1 MSAQS
6 IYHTWRGMREADET
20 TSSWLYI
27 AFIDADNSFAM
38 VQEASFADEDLSFDI
53 TTRAYGLFSFDGE
66 KLNVMVNE
74 NETTSTLDD
83 ITFSDEMER
92 QFKKNKALKANMNNH
107 TTSIT
112 TNKKHHYRELLAIG
126 IPIIIGQLGTIILGF
141 ADTLMIGH
149 HSTPELAAAGLV
161 NNIFGL
167 VFVSYMGFTYG
178 LTPII
183 GRLYGE
189 ERTDCIGQ
197 KVRNAFCANMLTG
210 IIFTLALVVLYLN
223 LGHIG
228 QPEELLS
235 LIRPYFL
242 VNLASVLFMGIFF
255 TMKQFLDGLGQT
267 KVAMWAMIGGNVI
280 NILGNWVLIYGVA
293 GFPELGL
300 LGAGIST
307 LVSRILMALA
317 MVGMLMTGK
326 NLGEYRRDILHS
338 SLTKADFREMNRL
351 GWPVALQLGMESAAF
366 TLSCVMVGWL
376 GTIPLAAHQ
385 VMITLSQL
393 FYLVLSGMAAALAI
407 RVSHFMGQKDYG
419 AVRRNAYDGFR
430 LNLLFSLC
438 MGLPVFLL
446 RHQIGGWFN
455 DNVEVQA
462 YVATLII
469 LMMVYQFGDGLQYT
483 FANALRGIACVKPMV
498 LYAFI
503 AYFVISLPL
512 GYTLGFPCGLGILGI
527 WIAFPFGL
535 TIAGEMYRRRF
546 EKELKKIEE

>member
-1 MSAQS
+1 MTM
-6 IYHTWRGMREADET
+6 H
-20 TSSWLYI
+20 
-27 AFIDADNSFAM
+27 
-38 VQEASFADEDLSFDI
+38 
-53 TTRAYGLFSFDGE
+53 
-66 KLNVMVNE
+66 
-74 NETTSTLDD
+74 
-83 ITFSDEMER
+83 
-92 QFKKNKALKANMNNH
+92 
-107 TTSIT
+107 
-112 TNKKHHYRELLAIG
+112 KKHHYRELLSIG
-126 IPIIIGQLGTIILGF
+126 FPIIIGQLGTIILGF

-189 ERTDCIGQ
+189 ERTDIIGQ
-197 KVRNAFCANMLTG
+197 KVRNSFLANILTG
-210 IIFTLALVVLYLN
+210 GIFTLALILLYLN
-223 LGHIG
+223 LAHIG
-228 QPEELLS
+228 QPEELLE

-242 VNLASVLFMGIFF
+242 VNLVSVLFMGIFY
-255 TMKQFLDGLGQT
+255 TMKQFLDGIGQT
-267 KVAMWAMIGGNVI
+267 KVAMWAMIGGNIV

-307 LVSRILMALA
+307 LASRILMALA
-317 MVGMLMTGK
+317 MVGMVVTCRK
-326 NLGEYRRDILHS
+326 FRTYSYDIVHS
-338 SLTKADFREMNRL
+338 CVNRKDFKEMNRL

-385 VMITLSQL
+385 VMITISQL
-393 FYLVLSGMAAALAI
+393 FYLVLSGMAAAMAI
-407 RVSHFMGQKDYG
+407 RVSHFMGQKDYA
-419 AVRRNAYDGFR
+419 AVRLNAYDGFR

-438 MGLPVFLL
+438 MGLPVLLL

-512 GYTLGFPCGLGILGI
+512 GYTLGFPCGMGLLGI

-546 EKELKKIEE
+546 EKELKKIEKK

>member
-1 MSAQS
+1 
-6 IYHTWRGMREADET
+6 
-20 TSSWLYI
+20 
-27 AFIDADNSFAM
+27 
-38 VQEASFADEDLSFDI
+38 
-53 TTRAYGLFSFDGE
+53 
-66 KLNVMVNE
+66 
-74 NETTSTLDD
+74 
-83 ITFSDEMER
+83 
-92 QFKKNKALKANMNNH
+92 MNNH

-112 TNKKHHYRELLAIG
+112 TNKKHHYRELLSIG
-126 IPIIIGQLGTIILGF
+126 FPIIIGQLGTIILGF

-183 GRLYGE
+183 GKLYGE

-197 KVRNAFCANMLTG
+197 KVRNSFFANMLTG
-210 IIFTLALVVLYLN
+210 AIFTAVLILLYLN
-223 LGHIG
+223 LAHIG

-255 TMKQFLDGLGQT
+255 TMKQFLDGIGKT
-267 KVAMWAMIGGNVI
+267 KVAMWAMIGGNVV

-317 MVGMLMTGK
+317 MVSIVIAGK
-326 NLGEYRRDILHS
+326 GFREYRHDLIHS
-338 SLTKADFREMNRL
+338 SINKTDFKEMNRL

-407 RVSHFMGQKDYG
+407 RVSHFMGQKDYA

-438 MGLPVFLL
+438 MGIPVFLL

-455 DNVEVQA
+455 DNTEVQA
-462 YVATLII
+462 YVSVLII
-469 LMMVYQFGDGLQYT
+469 LMMIYQFGDGLQYT

-512 GYTLGFPCGLGILGI
+512 GYTLGFTCGMGILGI

-546 EKELKKIEE
+546 EKELQKIEQR

>member
-1 MSAQS
+1 
-6 IYHTWRGMREADET
+6 
-20 TSSWLYI
+20 
-27 AFIDADNSFAM
+27 
-38 VQEASFADEDLSFDI
+38 
-53 TTRAYGLFSFDGE
+53 
-66 KLNVMVNE
+66 
-74 NETTSTLDD
+74 
-83 ITFSDEMER
+83 
-92 QFKKNKALKANMNNH
+92 MNNH

-189 ERTDCIGQ
+189 ERTDSIGQ

-210 IIFTLALVVLYLN
+210 CIFTLALVVLYLN
-223 LGHIG
+223 LGRIG

-326 NLGEYRRDILHS
+326 NFGEYRRDILHS

-407 RVSHFMGQKDYG
+407 RVSHFMGQKDYV
-419 AVRRNAYDGFR
+419 AIRRNAYDGFR

-455 DNVEVQA
+455 DNMEVQA

-469 LMMVYQFGDGLQYT
+469 LLMVYQFGDGLQYT

-527 WIAFPFGL
+527 WLAFPFGL

>member
-1 MSAQS
+1 
-6 IYHTWRGMREADET
+6 
-20 TSSWLYI
+20 
-27 AFIDADNSFAM
+27 
-38 VQEASFADEDLSFDI
+38 
-53 TTRAYGLFSFDGE
+53 
-66 KLNVMVNE
+66 
-74 NETTSTLDD
+74 
-83 ITFSDEMER
+83 
-92 QFKKNKALKANMNNH
+92 MNNH
-107 TTSIT
+107 TTSIS
-112 TNKKHHYRELLAIG
+112 TNKKHHYRELLSIG
-126 IPIIIGQLGTIILGF
+126 FPIIIGQLGTIILGF

-183 GRLYGE
+183 GKLYGE

-197 KVRNAFCANMLTG
+197 KVRNSFFANMLTG
-210 IIFTLALVVLYLN
+210 AIFTAVLILLYLN
-223 LGHIG
+223 LAHIG

-255 TMKQFLDGLGQT
+255 TMKQFLDGIGKT
-267 KVAMWAMIGGNVI
+267 KVAMWAMIGGNVV

-317 MVGMLMTGK
+317 MVSIVIVGK
-326 NLGEYRRDILHS
+326 EFREYRHDLIHS
-338 SLTKADFREMNRL
+338 SLNKANFKEMNRL

-407 RVSHFMGQKDYG
+407 RVSHFMGQKDYA

-438 MGLPVFLL
+438 MGIPVFLL

-455 DNVEVQA
+455 DNAEVQA
-462 YVATLII
+462 YVSVLII

-512 GYTLGFPCGLGILGI
+512 GYTLGFTCGMGILGI

-546 EKELKKIEE
+546 EKELKKIEQR

>member
-1 MSAQS
+1 MK
-6 IYHTWRGMREADET
+6 T
-20 TSSWLYI
+20 
-27 AFIDADNSFAM
+27 
-38 VQEASFADEDLSFDI
+38 
-53 TTRAYGLFSFDGE
+53 
-66 KLNVMVNE
+66 
-74 NETTSTLDD
+74 
-83 ITFSDEMER
+83 
-92 QFKKNKALKANMNNH
+92 H

-112 TNKKHHYRELLAIG
+112 SHNKHHYRELLSIG

-197 KVRNAFCANMLTG
+197 KVRNSFFANMITG
-210 IIFTLALVVLYLN
+210 IFFTLVLILLYFN
-223 LGHIG
+223 LGRIG
-228 QPEELLS
+228 QPEELLT

-255 TMKQFLDGLGQT
+255 TMKQFLDGIGQT
-267 KVAMWAMIGGNVI
+267 KVAMWAMIGGNVV

-317 MVGMLMTGK
+317 MVSIVIAGK
-326 NLGEYRRDILHS
+326 GFREYRHDLIHS
-338 SLTKADFREMNRL
+338 SLNKADFKEMNRL

-407 RVSHFMGQKDYG
+407 RVSHFMGQKDYA

-438 MGLPVFLL
+438 MGIPVFLL
-446 RHQIGGWFN
+446 RHQIGSWFN
-455 DNVEVQA
+455 DNAEVQA
-462 YVATLII
+462 YVSVLII

-512 GYTLGFPCGLGILGI
+512 GYTLGFPCGMGILGI

-546 EKELKKIEE
+546 EKELKKIEQR

>member
-1 MSAQS
+1 
-6 IYHTWRGMREADET
+6 
-20 TSSWLYI
+20 
-27 AFIDADNSFAM
+27 
-38 VQEASFADEDLSFDI
+38 
-53 TTRAYGLFSFDGE
+53 
-66 KLNVMVNE
+66 
-74 NETTSTLDD
+74 
-83 ITFSDEMER
+83 
-92 QFKKNKALKANMNNH
+92 MNNH

-112 TNKKHHYRELLAIG
+112 TNKKHHYRELLSIG
-126 IPIIIGQLGTIILGF
+126 FPIIIGQLGTIILGF

-197 KVRNAFCANMLTG
+197 KVRNSFFANMLTG
-210 IIFTLALVVLYLN
+210 AIFTAVLILLYLN
-223 LGHIG
+223 LAHIG

-255 TMKQFLDGLGQT
+255 TMKQFLDGIGKT
-267 KVAMWAMIGGNVI
+267 KVAMWAMIGGNVV

-317 MVGMLMTGK
+317 MVSIVIAGK
-326 NLGEYRRDILHS
+326 GFREYRHDLIHS
-338 SLTKADFREMNRL
+338 SLNKADFKEMNRL

-393 FYLVLSGMAAALAI
+393 FYLVHSGMAAALAI
-407 RVSHFMGQKDYG
+407 RVSHFMGQKDYA

-438 MGLPVFLL
+438 MGIPVFLL

-455 DNVEVQA
+455 DNAEAQA
-462 YVATLII
+462 YVSVLII

-483 FANALRGIACVKPMV
+483 FANALRGIACVEPMV

-512 GYTLGFPCGLGILGI
+512 GYTLGFTCGMGILGI

-546 EKELKKIEE
+546 EKELKKIEQR

>member
-1 MSAQS
+1 
-6 IYHTWRGMREADET
+6 
-20 TSSWLYI
+20 
-27 AFIDADNSFAM
+27 
-38 VQEASFADEDLSFDI
+38 
-53 TTRAYGLFSFDGE
+53 
-66 KLNVMVNE
+66 
-74 NETTSTLDD
+74 
-83 ITFSDEMER
+83 
-92 QFKKNKALKANMNNH
+92 MNNH

-112 TNKKHHYRELLAIG
+112 TNRKHHYRELLSIG

-189 ERTDCIGQ
+189 ERTDCIGL

-210 IIFTLALVVLYLN
+210 CIFTLALVVLYLN
-223 LGHIG
+223 LGRIG

-326 NLGEYRRDILHS
+326 NFGEYRRDILHS

-407 RVSHFMGQKDYG
+407 RVSHFMGQKDYA

>member
-1 MSAQS
+1 
-6 IYHTWRGMREADET
+6 
-20 TSSWLYI
+20 
-27 AFIDADNSFAM
+27 
-38 VQEASFADEDLSFDI
+38 
-53 TTRAYGLFSFDGE
+53 
-66 KLNVMVNE
+66 
-74 NETTSTLDD
+74 
-83 ITFSDEMER
+83 
-92 QFKKNKALKANMNNH
+92 
-107 TTSIT
+107 
-112 TNKKHHYRELLAIG
+112 
-126 IPIIIGQLGTIILGF
+126 
-141 ADTLMIGH
+141 MIGH

-223 LGHIG
+223 LGRIG

-326 NLGEYRRDILHS
+326 NFGEYRRDILHS

-469 LMMVYQFGDGLQYT
+469 LLMVYQFGDGLQYT

-503 AYFVISLPL
+503 AYFVLSLPL

-527 WIAFPFGL
+527 WLAFPFGL

-546 EKELKKIEE
+546 EKELKKIEKE

>member
-1 MSAQS
+1 
-6 IYHTWRGMREADET
+6 
-20 TSSWLYI
+20 
-27 AFIDADNSFAM
+27 
-38 VQEASFADEDLSFDI
+38 
-53 TTRAYGLFSFDGE
+53 
-66 KLNVMVNE
+66 
-74 NETTSTLDD
+74 
-83 ITFSDEMER
+83 
-92 QFKKNKALKANMNNH
+92 MNNH
-107 TTSIT
+107 TTSIA
-112 TNKKHHYRELLAIG
+112 TNKKHHYRELLSIG
-126 IPIIIGQLGTIILGF
+126 FPIIIGQLGTIILGF

-167 VFVSYMGFTYG
+167 VFVSYMGFTYV

-183 GRLYGE
+183 GKLYGD

-197 KVRNAFCANMLTG
+197 KVRNSFFANMLTG
-210 IIFTLALVVLYLN
+210 AIFTAVLILLYLN
-223 LGHIG
+223 LAHIG

-255 TMKQFLDGLGQT
+255 TMKQFLDGIGKT
-267 KVAMWAMIGGNVI
+267 KVAMWAMIGGNVV

-317 MVGMLMTGK
+317 MVSIVIAGK
-326 NLGEYRRDILHS
+326 GFREYRHDLIHS
-338 SLTKADFREMNRL
+338 SLNKADFKEMNRL

-407 RVSHFMGQKDYG
+407 RVSHFMGQKDYA

-438 MGLPVFLL
+438 MGIPVFLL

-455 DNVEVQA
+455 DNAEVQA
-462 YVATLII
+462 YVSVLII
-469 LMMVYQFGDGLQYT
+469 LMMIYQFGDGLQYT

-512 GYTLGFPCGLGILGI
+512 GYTLGFTCGMGILGI

-546 EKELKKIEE
+546 EKELQKIEQR

>member
-1 MSAQS
+1 
-6 IYHTWRGMREADET
+6 
-20 TSSWLYI
+20 
-27 AFIDADNSFAM
+27 
-38 VQEASFADEDLSFDI
+38 
-53 TTRAYGLFSFDGE
+53 
-66 KLNVMVNE
+66 
-74 NETTSTLDD
+74 
-83 ITFSDEMER
+83 
-92 QFKKNKALKANMNNH
+92 MNNH

-112 TNKKHHYRELLAIG
+112 TNKKHHYRELLSIG
-126 IPIIIGQLGTIILGF
+126 FPIIIGQLGTIILGF

-183 GRLYGE
+183 GKLYGE

-197 KVRNAFCANMLTG
+197 KVRNSFFANMLTG
-210 IIFTLALVVLYLN
+210 AIFTAVLILLYLN
-223 LGHIG
+223 LAHIG

-255 TMKQFLDGLGQT
+255 TMKQFLDGIGKT
-267 KVAMWAMIGGNVI
+267 KVAMWAMIGGNVV

-317 MVGMLMTGK
+317 MVSIVIAGK
-326 NLGEYRRDILHS
+326 SFREYRHNLIHS
-338 SLTKADFREMNRL
+338 SINKTDFKEMNRL

-407 RVSHFMGQKDYG
+407 RVSHFMGQKDYA

-438 MGLPVFLL
+438 MGIPVFLL

-455 DNVEVQA
+455 DNAEVQA
-462 YVATLII
+462 YVSVLII
-469 LMMVYQFGDGLQYT
+469 LMMIYQFGDGLQYT

-512 GYTLGFPCGLGILGI
+512 GYTLGFTCGMGILGI

-546 EKELKKIEE
+546 EKELQKIEQR

>member
-1 MSAQS
+1 
-6 IYHTWRGMREADET
+6 
-20 TSSWLYI
+20 
-27 AFIDADNSFAM
+27 
-38 VQEASFADEDLSFDI
+38 
-53 TTRAYGLFSFDGE
+53 
-66 KLNVMVNE
+66 
-74 NETTSTLDD
+74 
-83 ITFSDEMER
+83 
-92 QFKKNKALKANMNNH
+92 
-107 TTSIT
+107 
-112 TNKKHHYRELLAIG
+112 
-126 IPIIIGQLGTIILGF
+126 
-141 ADTLMIGH
+141 
-149 HSTPELAAAGLV
+149 
-161 NNIFGL
+161 
-167 VFVSYMGFTYG
+167 
-178 LTPII
+178 
-183 GRLYGE
+183 
-189 ERTDCIGQ
+189 
-197 KVRNAFCANMLTG
+197 MLTG
-210 IIFTLALVVLYLN
+210 CIFTFALVVLYLN
-223 LGHIG
+223 LGRIG

-317 MVGMLMTGK
+317 MVSMLMTGK
-326 NLGEYRRDILHS
+326 NFGEYRRDILHS

-407 RVSHFMGQKDYG
+407 RVSHFMGQKDYA

>member
-1 MSAQS
+1 
-6 IYHTWRGMREADET
+6 
-20 TSSWLYI
+20 
-27 AFIDADNSFAM
+27 
-38 VQEASFADEDLSFDI
+38 
-53 TTRAYGLFSFDGE
+53 
-66 KLNVMVNE
+66 
-74 NETTSTLDD
+74 
-83 ITFSDEMER
+83 
-92 QFKKNKALKANMNNH
+92 MNNH

-112 TNKKHHYRELLAIG
+112 TNKKHHYRELLSIG
-126 IPIIIGQLGTIILGF
+126 FPIIIGQLGTIILGF

-183 GRLYGE
+183 GKLYGE

-197 KVRNAFCANMLTG
+197 KVRNSFFANMLTG
-210 IIFTLALVVLYLN
+210 AIFTAVLILLYLN
-223 LGHIG
+223 LAHIG

-255 TMKQFLDGLGQT
+255 TMKQFLDGIGKT
-267 KVAMWAMIGGNVI
+267 KVAMWAMIGGNVV

-317 MVGMLMTGK
+317 MVSIVIAGK
-326 NLGEYRRDILHS
+326 GFREYRHDLIHS
-338 SLTKADFREMNRL
+338 SLNKTDFKEMNRL

-407 RVSHFMGQKDYG
+407 RVSHFMGQKDYA

-438 MGLPVFLL
+438 MGIPVFLL

-455 DNVEVQA
+455 DNAEVQA
-462 YVATLII
+462 YVSVLII

-512 GYTLGFPCGLGILGI
+512 GYTLGFYLRHGYTGHLDCLPVRTDDC
-527 WIAFPFGL
+527 
-535 TIAGEMYRRRF
+535 RRNVSSP
-546 EKELKKIEE
+546 I

>member
-1 MSAQS
+1 
-6 IYHTWRGMREADET
+6 
-20 TSSWLYI
+20 
-27 AFIDADNSFAM
+27 
-38 VQEASFADEDLSFDI
+38 
-53 TTRAYGLFSFDGE
+53 
-66 KLNVMVNE
+66 
-74 NETTSTLDD
+74 
-83 ITFSDEMER
+83 
-92 QFKKNKALKANMNNH
+92 MNNH

-112 TNKKHHYRELLAIG
+112 TNKKHHYRELLSIG
-126 IPIIIGQLGTIILGF
+126 FPIIIGQLGTIILGF

-183 GRLYGE
+183 GKLYGE

-197 KVRNAFCANMLTG
+197 KVRNSFFANMLTG
-210 IIFTLALVVLYLN
+210 AIFTAVLILLYLN
-223 LGHIG
+223 LAHIG

-255 TMKQFLDGLGQT
+255 TMKQFLDGIGKT
-267 KVAMWAMIGGNVI
+267 KVAMWAMIGGNVV

-317 MVGMLMTGK
+317 MVSIVIAGK
-326 NLGEYRRDILHS
+326 SFREYRHDLIHS
-338 SLTKADFREMNRL
+338 SINKTDFKEMNRL

-407 RVSHFMGQKDYG
+407 RVSHFMGQKDYA

-438 MGLPVFLL
+438 MGIPVFLL

-455 DNVEVQA
+455 DNAEVQA
-462 YVATLII
+462 YVSVLII
-469 LMMVYQFGDGLQYT
+469 LMMIYQFGDGLQYT

-512 GYTLGFPCGLGILGI
+512 GYTLGFTCGMGILGI

-546 EKELKKIEE
+546 EKELQKIEQR

>member
-1 MSAQS
+1 
-6 IYHTWRGMREADET
+6 
-20 TSSWLYI
+20 
-27 AFIDADNSFAM
+27 
-38 VQEASFADEDLSFDI
+38 
-53 TTRAYGLFSFDGE
+53 
-66 KLNVMVNE
+66 
-74 NETTSTLDD
+74 
-83 ITFSDEMER
+83 
-92 QFKKNKALKANMNNH
+92 MNNH

-112 TNKKHHYRELLAIG
+112 TNKKHHYRELLSIG
-126 IPIIIGQLGTIILGF
+126 FPIIIGQLGTIILGF

-178 LTPII
+178 LTPVI
-183 GRLYGE
+183 GKLYGE

-197 KVRNAFCANMLTG
+197 KVRNSFLANMLTG
-210 IIFTLALVVLYLN
+210 AIFTAVLILLYLN
-223 LGHIG
+223 LAHIG

-255 TMKQFLDGLGQT
+255 TMKQFLDGIGKT
-267 KVAMWAMIGGNVI
+267 KVAMWAMIGGNVV

-317 MVGMLMTGK
+317 MVSIVIAGK
-326 NLGEYRRDILHS
+326 GFREYRHDLFHS
-338 SLTKADFREMNRL
+338 SLNKADFKEMNRL

-407 RVSHFMGQKDYG
+407 RVSHFMGQKDYA

-438 MGLPVFLL
+438 MGIPVFLL

-455 DNVEVQA
+455 DSAEVQA
-462 YVATLII
+462 YVSVLII

-512 GYTLGFPCGLGILGI
+512 GYTLGFTCGMGILGI

-546 EKELKKIEE
+546 EKELQKIEQR

>member
-1 MSAQS
+1 
-6 IYHTWRGMREADET
+6 
-20 TSSWLYI
+20 
-27 AFIDADNSFAM
+27 
-38 VQEASFADEDLSFDI
+38 
-53 TTRAYGLFSFDGE
+53 
-66 KLNVMVNE
+66 
-74 NETTSTLDD
+74 
-83 ITFSDEMER
+83 
-92 QFKKNKALKANMNNH
+92 MNNH

-112 TNKKHHYRELLAIG
+112 TNKKHHYRELLSIG
-126 IPIIIGQLGTIILGF
+126 FPIIIGQLGTIILGF

-178 LTPII
+178 LTPVI

-197 KVRNAFCANMLTG
+197 KVRNSFFANMLTG
-210 IIFTLALVVLYLN
+210 AIFTTVLILLYLN
-223 LGHIG
+223 LAHIG

-255 TMKQFLDGLGQT
+255 TMKQFLDGIGKT
-267 KVAMWAMIGGNVI
+267 KVAMWAMIGGNVV

-317 MVGMLMTGK
+317 MVSIVIAGK
-326 NLGEYRRDILHS
+326 GFREYRHDLIHS
-338 SLTKADFREMNRL
+338 SLNKADFNEMNRL

-407 RVSHFMGQKDYG
+407 RVSHFMGQKDYA

-438 MGLPVFLL
+438 MGIPVFLL

-455 DNVEVQA
+455 DNAEVQA
-462 YVATLII
+462 YVSVLII

-512 GYTLGFPCGLGILGI
+512 GYTLGFTCGMGILGI

-546 EKELKKIEE
+546 EKELLKIEQR

>member
-1 MSAQS
+1 
-6 IYHTWRGMREADET
+6 
-20 TSSWLYI
+20 
-27 AFIDADNSFAM
+27 
-38 VQEASFADEDLSFDI
+38 
-53 TTRAYGLFSFDGE
+53 
-66 KLNVMVNE
+66 
-74 NETTSTLDD
+74 
-83 ITFSDEMER
+83 
-92 QFKKNKALKANMNNH
+92 MNNH

-112 TNKKHHYRELLAIG
+112 TNKKHHYRELLSIG
-126 IPIIIGQLGTIILGF
+126 FPIIIGQLGTIILGF

-167 VFVSYMGFTYG
+167 VFVSCMGFTYG

-183 GRLYGE
+183 GKLYGE

-197 KVRNAFCANMLTG
+197 KVRNSFFANMLTG
-210 IIFTLALVVLYLN
+210 AIFTAVLILLYLN
-223 LGHIG
+223 LAHIG

-255 TMKQFLDGLGQT
+255 TMKQFLDGIGKT
-267 KVAMWAMIGGNVI
+267 KVAMWAMIGGNVV

-317 MVGMLMTGK
+317 MVSIVIAGK
-326 NLGEYRRDILHS
+326 GFREYRHDLIHS
-338 SLTKADFREMNRL
+338 SLNKTDFKEMNRL

-407 RVSHFMGQKDYG
+407 RVSHFMGQKDYA

-438 MGLPVFLL
+438 MGIPVFLL

-455 DNVEVQA
+455 DNTEVQA
-462 YVATLII
+462 YVSVLII
-469 LMMVYQFGDGLQYT
+469 LMMIYQFGDGLQYT

-512 GYTLGFPCGLGILGI
+512 GYTLGFTCGMGILGI

-546 EKELKKIEE
+546 EKELKKIEQI

>member
-1 MSAQS
+1 
-6 IYHTWRGMREADET
+6 
-20 TSSWLYI
+20 
-27 AFIDADNSFAM
+27 
-38 VQEASFADEDLSFDI
+38 
-53 TTRAYGLFSFDGE
+53 
-66 KLNVMVNE
+66 
-74 NETTSTLDD
+74 
-83 ITFSDEMER
+83 
-92 QFKKNKALKANMNNH
+92 MNNH

-112 TNKKHHYRELLAIG
+112 TNKKHHYQELLSIG
-126 IPIIIGQLGTIILGF
+126 FPIIIGQLGTIILGF

-183 GRLYGE
+183 GKLYGE

-197 KVRNAFCANMLTG
+197 KVRNSFFANMLTG
-210 IIFTLALVVLYLN
+210 AIFTAVLILLYLN
-223 LGHIG
+223 LAHIG

-235 LIRPYFL
+235 LIGPYFL

-255 TMKQFLDGLGQT
+255 TMKQFLDGIGKT
-267 KVAMWAMIGGNVI
+267 KVAMWAMIGGNVV

-317 MVGMLMTGK
+317 MVSIVIAGK
-326 NLGEYRRDILHS
+326 SFREYRHDLIHS
-338 SLTKADFREMNRL
+338 SINKTDFKEMNRL

-407 RVSHFMGQKDYG
+407 RVSHFMGQKDYA

-438 MGLPVFLL
+438 MGIPVFLL

-455 DNVEVQA
+455 DNTEVQA
-462 YVATLII
+462 YVSVLII

-512 GYTLGFPCGLGILGI
+512 GYTLGFTCGMGILGI

-546 EKELKKIEE
+546 EKELKKIEQR